1 MSSTISLSWTVPVQ
15 LTLKCISLPIE
26 IVQSQ
31 VWEGEGQVSVQQHDC
46 STWCSARHVSGQK
59 SEQCKSSPQLCWY
72 NIVLSYTTDR
82 NFQHSVASIVDSF
95 TASSVS
101 LLTVITSYCILSA
114 LLLNTTGFLQEGC
127 QSQPALHKCSWSS
140 WHKEGNPGCQTH
152 QWGNDTVQV

>member
-72 NIVLSYTTDR
+72 NIVLIVISSILLPPLWIVSQLPLFLFWQLLPHTVFYLLFCSIPQVSYKKDAKANLHYTSVVDR
-82 NFQHSVASIVDSF
+82 PDIKKATQAAKLISEVMIQ
-95 TASSVS
+95 
-101 LLTVITSYCILSA
+101 YRY
-114 LLLNTTGFLQEGC
+114 
-127 QSQPALHKCSWSS
+127 KM
-140 WHKEGNPGCQTH
+140 
-152 QWGNDTVQV
+152 